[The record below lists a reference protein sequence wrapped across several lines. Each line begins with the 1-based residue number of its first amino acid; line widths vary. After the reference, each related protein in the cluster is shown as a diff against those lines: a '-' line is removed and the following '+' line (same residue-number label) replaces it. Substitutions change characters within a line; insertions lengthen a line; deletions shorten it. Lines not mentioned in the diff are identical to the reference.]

1 MTGERPA
8 GPPAGSPLTDPLAVR
23 GRRAPSRVI
32 FGPHETNL
40 CRGRAFSS
48 RSVAYYARRAAG
60 GAGLVVTEEASVH
73 DGDWPYERAPLAAL
87 CGAGWSEIAA
97 AVHGYD
103 GLAVA
108 ALGHAGGQGSS
119 AYTQRELWAPSAFPE
134 VTTREVPK
142 VMEPADIAE
151 VVDGFAEAT
160 HLAVGAGMD
169 GVEVNAGQHSL
180 VRQFLSGLTN
190 QRTDEYGQDRLRFA
204 HEVLTAVRAAAGERL
219 VGLRLCVDEL
229 APWAGIVQEAAV
241 GIASALAAYVDY
253 LVVVRGSVY
262 SGWATRPDGHVDPGF
277 TVEAGRAIKA
287 AVQVPVI
294 VQGSIVDVALAERI
308 VADGWCDA
316 VEMTRAQLADPDLVA
331 KLRTGEAERIRSCL
345 LCNQACTVRDPRN
358 PVVSC
363 VVEPA
368 TGYETLEPA
377 PSAGSARGTRRSVL
391 VVGGGPAGL
400 EAARVAALAGHRVRL
415 VERADRLG
423 GAVPLAACLP
433 GRGRLLAVVEWLA
446 GECQRLGV
454 LVETGVQ
461 LGPDDLAAT
470 DERVIVATGARD
482 AALPFPVQAG
492 ASVRTARRVLTDRLA
507 GRDPLPPGPVVVWDP
522 VGDPVG
528 VGLAELLAA
537 THPVTLATPDPVV
550 GSQLARSGDLVP
562 AQQRLHAAGVR
573 LVRAVAVRRVGP
585 DGLVGEG
592 RFTGAPV
599 LLPGSVV
606 LVDPGGPD
614 DALLGPGRLAAGDAV
629 APRSIEHAVREGRRA
644 GRSIAGVL
652 TR

>member
-8 GPPAGSPLTDPLAVR
+8 GPLGSGPLTDPLAVR
-23 GRRAPSRVI
+23 DRRAPSRVI

-40 CRGRAFSS
+40 CRGRAFSA
-48 RSVAYYARRAAG
+48 RSVGYYARRAAG
-60 GAGLVVTEEASVH
+60 GAGMVVTEEASVH
-73 DGDWPYERAPLAAL
+73 DGDWPYERAPLARL
-87 CGAGWSEIAA
+87 CGPGWSEIAA
-97 AVHGYD
+97 AVHACD
-103 GLAVA
+103 GLAVG

-119 AYTQRELWAPSAFPE
+119 AYTQRELWAPSAVPE

-151 VVDGFAEAT
+151 VVNGFADAT
-160 HLAVGAGMD
+160 LRAVGSGMD

-190 QRTDEYGQDRLRFA
+190 QRTDGYGQDRLRFA
-204 HEVLTAVRAAAGERL
+204 REVLTAVRAAAGTRL
-219 VGLRLCVDEL
+219 VGLRLCADEL
-229 APWAGIVQEAAV
+229 APWAGIVPEAAV
-241 GIASALAAYVDY
+241 GIARALAAYVDY
-253 LVVVRGSVY
+253 LVVVRGSIY
-262 SGWATRPDGHVDPGF
+262 SGWATRPDGHVDPGC

-287 AVQVPVI
+287 AVPVPVI
-294 VQGSIVDVALAERI
+294 VQGSIVDVAMAERI

-331 KLRTGEAERIRSCL
+331 KLRTGEADRIRSCL
-345 LCNQACTVRDPRN
+345 LCNQTCTVRDPRN

-368 TGYETLEPA
+368 TGYETQEPA
-377 PSAGSARGTRRSVL
+377 PSATSARSHRLSVL

-423 GAVPLAACLP
+423 GAVPIAACLP
-433 GRGRLLAVVEWLA
+433 GRGRLLAAVEWLA
-446 GECQRLGV
+446 AECQRLGV

-461 LGPDDLAAT
+461 LGPDELAAT
-470 DERVIVATGARD
+470 DERVIVATGAVD
-482 AALPFPVQAG
+482 GPLPFPVDPG
-492 ASVRTARRVLTDRLA
+492 GSVYTARRLLGDRLA
-507 GRDPLPPGPVVVWDP
+507 GVDPLPPGPVVVWDP
-522 VGDPVG
+522 VGGPVG

-537 THPVTLATPDPVV
+537 TRPVTLATPDPVV

-562 AQQRLHAAGVR
+562 AQQRLHAAGVA
-573 LVRAVAVRRVGP
+573 LVRALAVLRVGP

-599 LLPGSVV
+599 VLPGAVV
-606 LVDPGGPD
+606 LVDPGVPEG
-614 DALLGPGRLAAGDAV
+614 ALLGPGRFAAGDAV
-629 APRSIEHAVREGRRA
+629 APRSIHEAVLEGRRA

-652 TR
+652 TP